1 MNALGLPRD
10 VATFNSGMLA
20 YAKVAMFDEV
30 VQLAAVSC
38 LWFTSLAE
46 MLCML
51 CKHAACSTAYKM
63 MGWHH
68 SGNCWGSGGAQVAAI
83 NCSCFACLTETLVR
97 FAHIATLKHSTQHT
111 QHCGKS
117 QQHEL
122 LTSQTMCCVRNR
134 PMCRCMT
141 QT

>member
-30 VQLAAVSC
+30 AQVAVVSC

-51 CKHAACSTAYKM
+51 CKPEACSTAYKV
-63 MGWHH
+63 MGWLAPQWQPL
-68 SGNCWGSGGAQVAAI
+68 GKWWGS
-83 NCSCFACLTETLVR
+83 SCCN
-97 FAHIATLKHSTQHT
+97 K
-111 QHCGKS
+111 
-117 QQHEL
+117 L
-122 LTSQTMCCVRNR
+122 LLL
-134 PMCRCMT
+134 CMPY
-141 QT
+141 